1 MTRENK
7 TLLYLMHYYF
17 GFQSHVAEPE
27 ARYGHVAES
36 EGRYGH
42 VVELEGRYGHVAEP
56 ERRRYGHSLL
66 CEHLIYTYQYCKRQD
81 CEEARSLT

>member
-42 VVELEGRYGHVAEP
+42 VVELEEDMVM
-56 ERRRYGHSLL
+56 
-66 CEHLIYTYQYCKRQD
+66 
-81 CEEARSLT
+81 

>member
-7 TLLYLMHYYF
+7 TLLYLMHCYF

-36 EGRYGH
+36 EGR
-42 VVELEGRYGHVAEP
+42 RYGHF
-56 ERRRYGHSLL
+56 LL

-81 CEEARSLT
+81 GEEARSLT